1 MIKEFATTLSI
12 YFAVALVV
20 LLAASFSEGDAG
32 FPMLFSLVLLVPLYL
47 WKRSYTRK
55 ATLSRKG
62 NGRSLKTVLG
72 WSLALFFLALLVRV
86 PSVVLFKMPYEK
98 APLIYLLTLTIVLVE
113 KTDPWV
119 FGFKTER
126 TARGLLYGLLFFTIL
141 QGVFLVVQCLIVY
154 ALTGL
159 RAVSSFDVILF
170 FLNLPFQVLLVGVSE
185 EELFRGYIQTSMERF
200 GVFKAIV
207 FQAVLFGLWHFV
219 WDISPFDPTGMF
231 QYITLTFLFGLF
243 LGYFYRKAKSL
254 IPLILVHGL
263 WNSFQS
269 GIVMNENVLKTLGR
283 TSFMSQMLVR
293 FLPYTMAFL
302 AVLVFTEYWVREV

>member
-1 MIKEFATTLSI
+1 
-12 YFAVALVV
+12 
-20 LLAASFSEGDAG
+20 
-32 FPMLFSLVLLVPLYL
+32 MLFSLVLLVPLYL

-86 PSVVLFKMPYEK
+86 PSVVLFKVPYEK

-159 RAVSSFDVILF
+159 RAVSFFDVILF

-219 WDISPFDPTGMF
+219 WDISPFDSTGMF